1 MVPLKYC
8 QVWDMANHILSLP
21 FLAQIRNGEITQHQ
35 QNRIPEV
42 MLPFLLL
49 FMMPSDGA
57 AHYSPQKS

>member
-1 MVPLKYC
+1 
-8 QVWDMANHILSLP
+8 MANHILSLP